1 MPRLSPR
8 LMKFVLLPGS
18 ILVTLLAVGLKSSP
32 QKDLRKIPLTGYEES
47 DPRHTEEI
55 RLMAMRAQ
63 ALEELMHQ
71 LADGDVSLREATDRF
86 VELNSHSRGFQVYC
100 ETRSQDQSTER
111 NTCVMLLCRLRTFL
125 LDDPEKLHQ
134 AAERLR
140 SEFVAEYG
148 VIRPDESNHPLI

>member
-86 VELNSHSRGFQVYC
+86 VELNSHSRGFQAYC
-100 ETRSQDQSTER
+100 ETGSQDQSTER
-111 NTCVMLLCRLRTFL
+111 NTCVMLLRRLRTFL